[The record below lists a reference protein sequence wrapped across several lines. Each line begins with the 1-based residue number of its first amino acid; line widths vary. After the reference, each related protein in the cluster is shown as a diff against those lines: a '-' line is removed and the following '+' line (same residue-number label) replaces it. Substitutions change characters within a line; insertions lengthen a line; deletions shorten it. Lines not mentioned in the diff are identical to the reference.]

1 MKHIR
6 FYRLLTALALCNA
19 GSALAQSCEYA
30 PEWPTPFQ
38 IVLPL
43 QGTIT
48 VGADVPDGTEI
59 YTARHSTGSGAFIKC
74 TGGPAS
80 IGRNSD
86 YIGSP
91 GRPSRFD
98 RIYETT
104 IEGVGIAMW
113 YAGTKFPWTP
123 GNITYNTPI
132 LTFTYNKTIDF
143 SLYKIGPIKAG
154 VLQGSSLPRA
164 RQYTLGAG
172 SINLWEAQIVGQ
184 LNIVTGTCRVGDV
197 NVRMGAIP
205 QSTFTGIGSHTAWQ
219 RYEVPLTGCPAFFG
233 RKAAFARTDSGTA
246 ERTGERVANRIGVRL
261 DPSTEILDEGRSIMA
276 LQPGTPGN
284 PAARGIGIQVAWDDE
299 SPAGFRAF
307 RDSGLPLTPTDN
319 GSYRIPLR
327 ARYYQVEDR
336 VRGGPANGAVV
347 MTLRYE

>member
-6 FYRLLTALALCNA
+6 FYRLLGALALYNA
-19 GSALAQSCEYA
+19 GSALAQSCEHA

-38 IVLPL
+38 LVLPL

-59 YTARHSTGSGAFIKC
+59 YTARHSSGSGAFIRC

-80 IGRNSD
+80 VRRTSD

-91 GRPSRFD
+91 GRPSGFD
-98 RIYETT
+98 RIYETS

-113 YAGTKFPWTP
+113 YAGTKFPYNP
-123 GNITYNTPI
+123 GNITYDSPI
-132 LTFTYNKTIDF
+132 TTFTYNKTVDF
-143 SLYKIGPIKAG
+143 SLYKIGPISAG

-164 RQYTLGAG
+164 RQYTEGAG
-172 SINLWEAQIVGQ
+172 SINIWEAQIVGQ

-197 NVRMGAIP
+197 SVPMGDIP
-205 QSTFTGIGSHTAWQ
+205 QSTFTGIGSYSAWQ
-219 RYEVPLTGCPAFFG
+219 RYDVPLTNCPAFFG
-233 RKAAFARTDSGTA
+233 RRAAYARSDSGTV
-246 ERTGERVANRIGVRL
+246 ERPDLRVANRIGVRL
-261 DPSTEILDEGRSIMA
+261 DPSTPILDEIRSIIA

-299 SPAGFRAF
+299 SPVAFHAF
-307 RDSGLPLTPTDN
+307 RDSGLPLTSAVN

-336 VRGGPANGAVV
+336 VRGGPANAAMVV
-347 MTLRYE
+347 TLRYE